1 MRILNRRTFAAVRI
15 AAVFAAMLLCVTGC
29 GKKKAEEGS
38 TAPEQTSVSAEE
50 ASAEP
55 AADEATAEPAAE
67 APAETDA
74 QAAAVTDAQATA
86 VTDAQAAA
94 ETDAPAAAQSS
105 DAAAAQSSDA
115 VTAQSS
121 DSTAADL
128 PQQIS
133 PAVFSGET
141 QNFSFL
147 LDAGYPVR
155 ESQSGAA
162 EIRIE
167 EDSNMSG
174 LSVSVQASDNLAD
187 PSEIMEE
194 DVFNAK
200 QTYGSALQGE
210 PESDQLDIPDHE
222 VYSVSYAYTD
232 DEGRIVDR
240 REMLEV
246 RDGYYIYYKTREH
259 RDHGQEALFAA
270 GAAMSTLRLDAAAY
284 ADAGIPAAETWQ

>member
-38 TAPEQTSVSAEE
+38 TAQEQASVSAEE

-55 AADEATAEPAAE
+55 AADEADEAAAQ

-74 QAAAVTDAQATA
+74 QATAVTDAQATA

-105 DAAAAQSSDA
+105 DA

-121 DSTAADL
+121 DSAAADL

-210 PESDQLDIPDHE
+210 PESGQLDIPDHE

-232 DEGRIVDR
+232 DDGRIVDR